1 MAKNLKVEEVAAMQ
15 LLKVFS
21 DLRKAQ
27 DGVKR
32 ALDAVKTI
40 KGDIRFEE
48 KNSDDCEAK
57 ERMLASSITVDY
69 LAVELKIIDAYFKGM
84 GLK

>member
-1 MAKNLKVEEVAAMQ
+1 MAKGLKVEEVAVMQ

-21 DLRKAQ
+21 VLQKAQ
-27 DGVKR
+27 GGVKR
-32 ALDAVKTI
+32 ALAATKTI
-40 KGDIRFEE
+40 KDDIKFEE
-48 KNSDDCEAK
+48 RTSDDCDTK

-69 LAVELKIIDAYFKGM
+69 LAVELKIIDAYLKGM